1 MRDYARKIREIGSRV
16 SLHVQEEQLGL
27 GHAVLSAQSALRDEP
42 FVLLLGDHLYRSR
55 HPKCTSCVQQLLSA
69 HQAPGYA
76 PRCAPGWAHQS
87 SRARRREP
95 PRSMQGPSVMALRRT
110 AEAEVSLFGCATGT
124 WDVGS
129 GAGGASPARLNVTAL
144 VEKPTVHEARARMR
158 TPGLGADE
166 YLTAFGLYLIT
177 EPRSLFGTL
186 ADDAEAMA
194 DAKSTGRR
202 LELTPALDVLRR
214 EHTMVGLL
222 LQGERYDIGGEPGTY
237 IATVNALAST
247 D

>member
-1 MRDYARKIREIGSRV
+1 M
-16 SLHVQEEQLGL
+16 
-27 GHAVLSAQSALRDEP
+27 
-42 FVLLLGDHLYRSR
+42 
-55 HPKCTSCVQQLLSA
+55 
-69 HQAPGYA
+69 
-76 PRCAPGWAHQS
+76 
-87 SRARRREP
+87 
-95 PRSMQGPSVMALRRT
+95 
-110 AEAEVSLFGCATGT
+110 
-124 WDVGS
+124 
-129 GAGGASPARLNVTAL
+129 TAL

-166 YLTAFGLYLIT
+166 YLPAFGLYLIP

-194 DAKSTGRR
+194 DAKSTGHR